1 MRGHEA
7 LLSMRK
13 AGYRPGVVFVD
24 ADPCRLREWAS
35 WQQRH
40 ADRAVLW
47 VEPSDN
53 VRHIDL
59 RCLVALPVLVT
70 GTDATRVNAIAEA
83 CKTAGASRV
92 VASVLERTGEGEF
105 TRFQAVE
112 TTDTEEVLTWP
123 KS

>member
-24 ADPCRLREWAS
+24 TDPCQQRQWAS
-35 WQQRH
+35 WQ
-40 ADRAVLW
+40 DYSPTRAALW
-47 VEPSDN
+47 IEPKDN
-53 VRHIDL
+53 ARHIDL
-59 RCLVALPVLVT
+59 RCVVALPVLVT
-70 GTDATRVNAIAEA
+70 GTDAARVHAIAEA